1 MSPACKN
8 LQTCALVK
16 PDRFPKMYL
25 WAENRSCAL
34 ASSSDHNKMFCW
46 RDVTAHSSVPI
57 LPSQS
62 YLAKI
67 NTKKHV
73 LLNES
78 SWLENLKCY
87 LDFCKVLGANSL
99 S

>member
-1 MSPACKN
+1 MCPTCKT

-25 WAENRSCAL
+25 RAENRSCAL
-34 ASSSDHNKMFCW
+34 VSISDHNKCFGG
-46 RDVTAHSSVPI
+46 VTSQPI
-57 LPSQS
+57 APHPF
-62 YLAKI
+62 YRVEVAKI

-78 SWLENLKCY
+78 SWLENLKSY
-87 LDFCKVLGANSL
+87 LGFCKVLGGNSL